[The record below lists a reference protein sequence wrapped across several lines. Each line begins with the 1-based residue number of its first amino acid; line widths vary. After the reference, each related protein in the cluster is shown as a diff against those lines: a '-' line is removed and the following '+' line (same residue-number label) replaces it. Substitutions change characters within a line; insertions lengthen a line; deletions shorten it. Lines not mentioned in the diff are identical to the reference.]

1 MFRDPHSHQAVSGR
15 RIAVIG
21 AGMAGLS
28 ATWLLSQRHP
38 VRLYEAE
45 RRLGGHANT
54 VEVETPAGPVNV
66 DTGFIVYNA
75 ANYPNFVALLDHL
88 GVESVETNMSFAASS
103 GDGNFEYSSDLIGI
117 MGQKR
122 NIVRPFFWR
131 MLADIARFYSHA
143 GSLLD
148 SPEIANITLG
158 EFLERHDY
166 SPALIEHHVLPMCAA
181 IWSSSPAQIRAFP
194 MQAFVRF
201 FSSHQLF
208 LLGKRI
214 NWRTVLGGSQ
224 RYVEALVRHFGP
236 QVERG
241 TGVRSVTRANGMVIV
256 EDEHGQR
263 DVFTDVVMAT
273 HADITLKLLAD
284 PDPLEQRLLGAFGY
298 TDNVAVLHD
307 DPSFM
312 PKRRH
317 IWASWNYV
325 AGANAE
331 AERQLCVS
339 YWMNRLQG
347 LDRRHN
353 LFVTLN
359 PGREPRESAVKRSFH
374 YTHPL
379 FDLAA
384 LEAQKDLWQL
394 QGRRNSWFC
403 GSYFGYGFHED
414 ALQSGLAVAENFG
427 VRRPWDVPNASGRI
441 SVEPVAEVAAAE

>member
-1 MFRDPHSHQAVSGR
+1 M
-15 RIAVIG
+15 AVIG

-28 ATWLLSQRHP
+28 AAWLLSQRHP
-38 VRLYEAE
+38 VRLYESAD
-45 RRLGGHANT
+45 RIGGHANT

-88 GVESVETNMSFAASS
+88 GVESLETNMSFAASS
-103 GDGNFEYSSDLIGI
+103 GDGHFEYSSDLIGI

-122 NIVRPFFWR
+122 NLLRPFFWR
-131 MLADIARFYSHA
+131 MLADIARFYGHA

-148 SPEIANITLG
+148 SPEIAGMSLGQFLDKHAYSQTLI
-158 EFLERHDY
+158 D
-166 SPALIEHHVLPMCAA
+166 HHVLPMCAA
-181 IWSSSPAQIRAFP
+181 IWSSSPEQIKAFP

-201 FSSHQLF
+201 FSSHQMF
-208 LLGKRI
+208 LLGRRI
-214 NWRTVLGGSQ
+214 NWRTVKGGS
-224 RYVEALVRHFGP
+224 RTYVEALMRNFGG
-236 QVERG
+236 ELEMG
-241 TGVRSVTRANGMVIV
+241 NGARSVTRGNGMVIV
-256 EDEHGQR
+256 EDDRGQR

-273 HADITLKLLAD
+273 HADTTLKLLAD

-317 IWASWNYV
+317 VWASWNYV
-325 AGANAE
+325 ADSAPDAQN
-331 AERQLCVS
+331 QLCVS

-347 LDRRHN
+347 LDKRHN

-359 PGREPRESAVKRSFH
+359 PGREPRESSVKRSFN

-379 FDLAA
+379 FDLGA

-441 SVEPVAEVAAAE
+441 SLEPLSEVAAAE

>member
-1 MFRDPHSHQAVSGR
+1 
-15 RIAVIG
+15 
-21 AGMAGLS
+21 
-28 ATWLLSQRHP
+28 
-38 VRLYEAE
+38 
-45 RRLGGHANT
+45 
-54 VEVETPAGPVNV
+54 
-66 DTGFIVYNA
+66 
-75 ANYPNFVALLDHL
+75 
-88 GVESVETNMSFAASS
+88 
-103 GDGNFEYSSDLIGI
+103 
-117 MGQKR
+117 
-122 NIVRPFFWR
+122 
-131 MLADIARFYSHA
+131 
-143 GSLLD
+143 
-148 SPEIANITLG
+148 
-158 EFLERHDY
+158 
-166 SPALIEHHVLPMCAA
+166 
-181 IWSSSPAQIRAFP
+181 